1 MPTQENPLTAVEDK
15 TIHELAESRLAA
27 YSFLRAAL
35 NKPTPDQHAWMQRP
49 EFQHA
54 LNVLCDEFAVPYL
67 DEEAIPGEYVDFE
80 SRYLAC
86 FEVGLPAPPV
96 PLQASCYNRR
106 EPIPA
111 VIHEHVLF
119 YKRFGLH
126 LRDDENESADHLLNE
141 LAFLL
146 HLDEL
151 LLTGKMAAD
160 SLVLARR
167 DFLKRHMTRWLPRAA
182 VDAEKNCLPAIYR
195 TLLDLLVR
203 AVDQDMKLT
212 DGFVAH
218 QAKEQP

>member
-1 MPTQENPLTAVEDK
+1 MTAVEGE

-35 NKPTPDQHAWMQRP
+35 NKPTPDQLAWMQRP
-49 EFQHA
+49 EFHDA
-54 LNVLCDEFAVPYL
+54 LILLCDQFGVSRP
-67 DEEAIPGEYVDFE
+67 DEDAAPGEYADFE

-96 PLQASCYNRR
+96 PLQASCYDRR

-126 LRDDENESADHLLNE
+126 VRDDENESADHLLNE

-151 LLTGKMAAD
+151 LLTGKMATD

-167 DFLKRHMTRWLPRAA
+167 DFLKRHLTRWLPRAA
-182 VDAEKNCLPAIYR
+182 ADAEKTCLPAIYR
-195 TLLDLLVR
+195 TLLDLLAR
-203 AVDQDMKLT
+203 GVDQDAELT
-212 DGFVAH
+212 DAFVAH
-218 QAKEQP
+218 QAMEQP